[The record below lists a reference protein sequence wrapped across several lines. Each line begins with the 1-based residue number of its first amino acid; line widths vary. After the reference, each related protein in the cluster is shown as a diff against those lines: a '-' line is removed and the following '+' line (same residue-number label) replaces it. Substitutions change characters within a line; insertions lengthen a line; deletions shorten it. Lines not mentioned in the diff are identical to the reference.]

1 MLLDDTQPSDLVH
14 EVQYQQ
20 TQRVPHLYKGTYML
34 YTKAIVKGYTTK
46 ECDEF
51 MVKIELNCLMT
62 DKDLDA
68 FLEPLREQFNE
79 MGDPLHFKM
88 VLEAQDI

>member
-1 MLLDDTQPSDLVH
+1 
-14 EVQYQQ
+14 
-20 TQRVPHLYKGTYML
+20 ML

-46 ECDEF
+46 ECDDL

-68 FLEPLREQFNE
+68 FLEPLRNQFNE
-79 MGDPLHFKM
+79 MGDPLHFEM
-88 VLEAQDI
+88 ILEAQDI